1 MSTETSGFVPIRDRI
16 ADSIRAAIRSGE
28 LAPGASLPSLSAI
41 SKEWEVAKATAEAAL
56 AVLREEGL
64 VIAGGRGRP
73 AQVRRPP
80 ERIKLPAGMGQAMKD
95 LVRLPEA
102 ERAQNGALEMTTGAS
117 VRDVEFAAVYT
128 EAQASDELA
137 QDFGIDA
144 GAPLVRREY
153 SMVDKQTGIYTSWSV
168 SYIPRV
174 LIESNPDLL
183 DDRNEP
189 WPGGHQHQLYTV
201 GIELDR
207 LETSVWS
214 VTPTATERQQW
225 GLDEGVPLLRGR
237 TKSIDINGRTVEI
250 SEAVYPADRT
260 EVCFVEHLER
270 W

>member
-1 MSTETSGFVPIRDRI
+1 MSAETSGFVPIRDRI
-16 ADSIRAAIRSGE
+16 ADSIRAAITSGE
-28 LAPGASLPSLSAI
+28 LEPGGSLPSLSAI
-41 SKEWEVAKATAEAAL
+41 SKEWGVAKATAEAAL

-80 ERIKLPAGMGQAMKD
+80 ERIKLLAGMGQAMKD
-95 LVRLPEA
+95 LVRSSA
-102 ERAQNGALEMTTGAS
+102 DERAHNGALEMTTGAS
-117 VRDVEFAAVYT
+117 VRDVEFTASYT
-128 EAQASDELA
+128 EVEAAGELA
-137 QDFGIDA
+137 QDFELDA
-144 GAPLVRREY
+144 GAPLIRREY
-153 SMVDKQTGIYTSWSV
+153 SMVDKRTGNYTSWSV
-168 SYIPRV
+168 SFIPLH

-207 LETSVWS
+207 FETSIWS

-225 GLDEGVPLLRGR
+225 GLPEGVPLLRGR
-237 TKSIDINGRTVEI
+237 TKSVDIEGRVVEI

-260 EVCFVEHLER
+260 EVCFVEHLKR